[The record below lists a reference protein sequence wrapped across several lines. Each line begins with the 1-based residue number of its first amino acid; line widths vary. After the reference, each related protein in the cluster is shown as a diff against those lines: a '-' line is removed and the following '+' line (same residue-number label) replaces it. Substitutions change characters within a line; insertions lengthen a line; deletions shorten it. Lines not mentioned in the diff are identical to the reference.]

1 MTDMSFLPR
10 VPDALDENR
19 IAQEQAA
26 VRGQLVSR
34 LERLHGRCEDRM
46 NEADPVMEVRWAEL
60 SVRIL
65 RDLAEHYRL
74 SVKQPS
80 VVDEDAPGAEAGAR
94 RLAREVASSQLDDL
108 SARLGGK

>member
-1 MTDMSFLPR
+1 MRP
-10 VPDALDENR
+10 PDSLDENA
-19 IAQEQAA
+19 IAAQQAL

-46 NEADPVMEVRWAEL
+46 NESDPVMEVRWAEL

-74 SVKQPS
+74 GVKQDKVPDS
-80 VVDEDAPGAEAGAR
+80 DAPGAEDAAR
-94 RLAREVASSQLDDL
+94 SLARQVASSQLDEL
-108 SARLGGK
+108 SARLAGK